1 MSIFIT
7 VYNVIFHQP
16 LFNGLVFLTNIV
28 PFHDVGIAVIAL
40 TFIVR
45 LVLFPFTHRSIR
57 TQVKMKELEP
67 RLKKIKEEFKDK
79 KEEQAR
85 RTMELYRAHGVS
97 PFSGCLMVLLQLPVL
112 IALYRVFFAPIGTE
126 GLYSF
131 IHLPETLHTMFLGF
145 IDMGK
150 RSVVLA
156 MFAGISQYAQVRL
169 AVPKKQKERIK
180 TSRLE
185 RKTETK
191 GGFQEEF
198 AKAISFQTMYIFPG
212 LIFFLSLGFP
222 AAVTLYW
229 TASNIFAIV
238 HESIVRNKARRL
250 LSAQHNGNPSP
261 TNQDVHRSPS

>member
-7 VYNVIFHQP
+7 IYNVIFYQP

-28 PFHDVGIAVIAL
+28 PFHDIGIAVIAL

-45 LVLFPFTHRSIR
+45 VVLFPFTHRSIR

-67 RLKKIKEEFKDK
+67 QLKKIKEEFKDK

-85 RTMELYRAHGVS
+85 RTMELYRTHGIS

-131 IHLPETLHTMFLGF
+131 VSPPETLHTMFLGF

-150 RSVVLA
+150 RSIVLA
-156 MFAGISQYAQVRL
+156 ALAGMSQYAQVRL
-169 AVPKKQKERIK
+169 AAPKKQKEQTK
-180 TSRLE
+180 TPQYGQ
-185 RKTETK
+185 KTETK
-191 GGFQEEF
+191 TGFQDEF
-198 AKAISFQTMYIFPG
+198 TKALSFQMSYIFPG

-229 TASNIFAIV
+229 TASNVFAIV
-238 HESIVRNKARRL
+238 HESIVRAKAKRL
-250 LSAQHNGNPSP
+250 LSAQRNGNTNP
-261 TNQDVHRSPS
+261 TNQNPHRSPS